1 MATAVWD
8 GTCLYTAEF
17 VKKCYSLFD
26 SMLGYFKYKQ
36 PFACSAF
43 DGRGCAGLITM
54 KYRFHGCSHG
64 HELAA
69 PGRPNEHLHPNNE

>member
-8 GTCLYTAEF
+8 GTCRYAAEF

-43 DGRGCAGLITM
+43 LTDADVLD
-54 KYRFHGCSHG
+54 
-64 HELAA
+64 
-69 PGRPNEHLHPNNE
+69 